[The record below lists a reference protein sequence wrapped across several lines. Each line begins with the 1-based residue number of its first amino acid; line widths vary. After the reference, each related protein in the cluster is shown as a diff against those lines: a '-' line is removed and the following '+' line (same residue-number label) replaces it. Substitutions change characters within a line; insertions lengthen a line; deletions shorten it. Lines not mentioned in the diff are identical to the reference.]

1 MIDAARRQAMQAIS
15 VLRAEHEGVLVVLTQ
30 LERAV
35 AAAERALPVPADV
48 FTDIGE
54 FFSVFVDRCHH
65 SKEEAIVFPR
75 LARSAHGDVAS
86 HLEEEHGRGRE
97 LAAAYAAAVRGYT
110 PGDTAS
116 GQRLAAAARTYAAF
130 LREHIDEEDRE
141 LFPAMEGTLAA
152 TDAVLVAAFE
162 RIEEEQIGPGTHER
176 LHHLIDDLPGRID
189 PFV

>member
-1 MIDAARRQAMQAIS
+1 MEAIS
-15 VLRAEHEGVLVVLTQ
+15 VLHAEHEGVLVVLTQ

-65 SKEEAIVFPR
+65 SKEEAVVFPR
-75 LARSAHGDVAS
+75 LAGSAQGDVAS

-97 LAAAYAAAVRGYT
+97 LATAYAAAVRGYT

-116 GQRLAAAARTYAAF
+116 GQRLAAAARAYAAF
-130 LREHIDEEDRE
+130 LREHIDEEDRDLSRRWRE
-141 LFPAMEGTLAA
+141 LWPPTTRRCSPPASRSRRKRSAPAPMSACTA
-152 TDAVLVAAFE
+152 
-162 RIEEEQIGPGTHER
+162 
-176 LHHLIDDLPGRID
+176 
-189 PFV
+189 